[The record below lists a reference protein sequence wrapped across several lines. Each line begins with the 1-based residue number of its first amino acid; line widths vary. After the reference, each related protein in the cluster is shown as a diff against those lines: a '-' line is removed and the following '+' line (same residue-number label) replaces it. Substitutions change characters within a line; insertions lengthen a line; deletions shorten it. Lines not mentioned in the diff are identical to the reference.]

1 MIHLNDWPEFP
12 RPPLSDQEDSLKL
25 MDDLWLQI
33 CRGVLIDTALL
44 QAARDSQDALYIRRA
59 SGTLIFP
66 GIYKLKRSAL
76 EGRAARKASTFR
88 AEFENHRPMTSH

>member
-1 MIHLNDWPEFP
+1 
-12 RPPLSDQEDSLKL
+12 